1 MRKPHVRLKAGGG
14 GAMPR
19 LSADSDVA
27 VRPGFGA
34 IGEPAFRAASLRD
47 AAVTAWRP
55 RSGSADAELLPA
67 IQTLRARA
75 RDIDRNNGIAA
86 GGIQTIVDNVVGTG
100 LRLAARPDYKA
111 LGQTK
116 EWADA
121 WAAKVQSCWQ
131 GWAWNTSCDASDES
145 TWDQLTAQA
154 LRSQLTNGDALAE
167 MVWLPGR
174 DSYGTKIKTIES
186 DRLSNPNYEMDSP
199 FLRGG
204 KVIGASGE
212 PTGYWI
218 RNFHPGDASLAGM
231 YSTFPAW
238 DLIPRRNDFGRLR
251 VLHVYDKQRSEQSR
265 GKPLLATVLAYFKQ
279 ADRYINAEIAA
290 AVANG
295 MIALIMTT
303 PLSGDQLH
311 DLWND
316 TNRDEWLQIRRDHAV
331 ALESGSIIPLAPGD
345 KMESFMPQ
353 RPAAQFGAFLESV
366 FRIIAVGMDMPYELL
381 LKDFS
386 KTTYSSARS
395 AMLEAW
401 RSFNRRRDWLGTQW
415 CDPVYANF
423 LEELVNTGKIEA
435 PGFYA
440 NRAAYQRCKW
450 IGPGRGWV
458 DPLKEAMAAQA
469 RIDSNVSTYEREC
482 AEQGEDWEEVFE
494 QRGTELKRMKELG
507 IPQIVSGR
515 ATVIPDNAD
524 DAAGVVTPGAPPDPS
539 NTTGNDGTPNRSGAY
554 AVVTQ
559 MLMPPGLAE
568 MAATLARI
576 EALLPKPN
584 NDGGASA

>member
-1 MRKPHVRLKAGGG
+1 MAKPHIRLRADAGTNLPALVASSGLSNGFSGG
-14 GAMPR
+14 
-19 LSADSDVA
+19 
-27 VRPGFGA
+27 
-34 IGEPAFRAASLRD
+34 IGSPAYRAASLLDRD
-47 AAVTAWRP
+47 VAAWRP
-55 RSGSADAELLPA
+55 RSGSADAELLPS
-67 IQTLRARA
+67 IDVLRARA
-75 RDIDRNNGIAA
+75 RDIDRNSGIAA

-116 EWADA
+116 EWADNLSA
-121 WAAKVQSCWQ
+121 QIQSEWQ
-131 GWAWNTSCDASDES
+131 GWAWTTACDASDES

-154 LRSQLTNGDALAE
+154 LRSQLTNGDALAT
-167 MVWLPGR
+167 MLWLPGR
-174 DSYGTKIKTIES
+174 DAYATKIQTIES
-186 DRLSNPNYEMDSP
+186 DRLSNPFYAMDGP
-199 FLRGG
+199 MLRGG
-204 KVIGASGE
+204 KVIGAHGE

-218 RNFHPGDASLAGM
+218 RNAHPGDAYMVGGYNA
-231 YSTFPAW
+231 FPAW
-238 DLIPRRNDFGRLR
+238 ELIPRRTPFGRLR
-251 VLHVYDKQRSEQSR
+251 MLHVYDKQRSEQSR
-265 GKPLLATVLAYFKQ
+265 GKPLLASVMAYFKQ

-303 PLSGDQLH
+303 PLSGEELH
-311 DLWND
+311 DLFENH
-316 TNRDEWLQIRRDHAV
+316 RDEWLQIRKDHAV

-423 LEELVNTGKIEA
+423 LEELVNDGRIDA
-435 PGFYA
+435 PGFYD

-458 DPLKEAMAAQA
+458 DPVKEAMAAQI
-469 RIDSNVSTYEREC
+469 RIDSGISTLEIEC
-482 AEQGEDWEEVFE
+482 AEQSQDWEDIMD
-494 QRGTELKRMKELG
+494 QRGVEIARAKEKN
-507 IPQIVSGR
+507 IPQVVSGR
-515 ATVIPDNAD
+515 ATIIPENAT
-524 DAAGVVTPGAPPDPS
+524 DAAGEATPGAAPAQPGASGASWEYTLSTPGEPS
-539 NTTGNDGTPNRSGAY
+539 NA
-554 AVVTQ
+554 Q
-559 MLMPPGLAE
+559 LAA
-568 MAATLARI
+568 MLARI
-576 EALLPKPN
+576 EARLPKE
-584 NDGGASA
+584 AEAVT